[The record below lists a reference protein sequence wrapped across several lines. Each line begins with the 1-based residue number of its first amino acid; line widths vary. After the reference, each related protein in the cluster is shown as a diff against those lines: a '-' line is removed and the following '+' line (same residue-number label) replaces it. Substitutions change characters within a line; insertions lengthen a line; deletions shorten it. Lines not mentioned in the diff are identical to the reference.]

1 MDALEQLKVNVVAVE
16 ASVAKNTGD
25 ICDLQKEV
33 KGLKQQL
40 NARDQENRANV
51 LRLTGFPYVKEE
63 KGNRSVLQ
71 KAVFDRIL
79 KPILDAAVSNGQI
92 APPTKQLEFDCFRVG
107 RWPPPRVPGS
117 AAAELYVNPPP
128 IVIKFADLDLRTT
141 VLRNKRLNMPKPSE
155 EERRLGG
162 QGVLP
167 RGGPDS
173 PHLQGAQSY
182 AEPSRCGE
190 GLDCRRENK
199 VYHQGGQKDNSN
211 CVLCVR
217 GCGQHDFQCKVKLD

>member
-155 EERRLGG
+155 EERRLGVKG
-162 QGVLP
+162 FFLVEDLTAPTFKALRAMQNHQDVEKAWTV
-167 RGGPDS
+167 GGKIKFTTKEDKKTIQTVSSVFEDVDS
-173 PHLQGAQSY
+173 MIFNA
-182 AEPSRCGE
+182 
-190 GLDCRRENK
+190 K
-199 VYHQGGQKDNSN
+199 
-211 CVLCVR
+211 
-217 GCGQHDFQCKVKLD
+217 

>member
-1 MDALEQLKVNVVAVE
+1 MAQSDNRLPPNASTEQKLDFLVNNAIAMNMRMDALEQLKVNVVAVE

-40 NARDQENRANV
+40 NARDQENRANA

-117 AAAELYVNPPP
+117 AAV
-128 IVIKFADLDLRTT
+128 
-141 VLRNKRLNMPKPSE
+141 
-155 EERRLGG
+155 
-162 QGVLP
+162 
-167 RGGPDS
+167 
-173 PHLQGAQSY
+173 
-182 AEPSRCGE
+182 
-190 GLDCRRENK
+190 
-199 VYHQGGQKDNSN
+199 
-211 CVLCVR
+211 
-217 GCGQHDFQCKVKLD
+217 